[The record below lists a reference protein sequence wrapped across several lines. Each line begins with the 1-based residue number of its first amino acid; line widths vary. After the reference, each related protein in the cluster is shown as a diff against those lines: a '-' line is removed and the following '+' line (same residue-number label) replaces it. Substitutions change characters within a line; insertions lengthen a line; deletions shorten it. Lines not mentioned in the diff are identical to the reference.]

1 MASYF
6 RVRHLHAS
14 SVTISALALLPL
26 LPLLSACDSAG
37 ADTAN
42 NNNNAA
48 AQVSLAA
55 QPNAASSGSTNGQT
69 VVVSDTSIMN
79 HFSAAGVATAIEEAT
94 VGTTLMGTVT
104 DVLVREGDR
113 VRSGQLLLKLD
124 AAELD
129 ARAQRLAA
137 AVSDAEAMHSEALIQ
152 ARRFESL
159 YSDSAA
165 TRAQYEAATTALAR
179 AEAGVNAARAAAR
192 ELDAVTRYSE
202 LRAPFDGVVIRRNI
216 DRGGLAAPGAPLLV
230 IQNSSTLRLKAAAP
244 IEASR
249 SLARGQRINVSLD
262 GVPAIAT
269 VEGVVPAGSS
279 NLFTVNALV
288 ENTAGRHAAGSSA
301 TLDLPTDSTRAILLP
316 ERALIRDGD
325 MVGVIVDRDG
335 AGSGERRWIRLGATH
350 GDQVEVTSGLKVGDR
365 VFVPA
370 RATAAVQAGVPGA
383 VSVGVP
389 HE

>member
-1 MASYF
+1 MASPF
-6 RVRHLHAS
+6 RILHLRVG
-14 SVTISALALLPL
+14 SVTTSALAFLPVL
-26 LPLLSACDSAG
+26 SLLSACGSAG
-37 ADTAN
+37 ADTAI
-42 NNNNAA
+42 NNAA
-48 AQVSLAA
+48 TQVSLAA
-55 QPNAASSGSTNGQT
+55 EPNAASPGSTNGRI

-79 HFSAAGVATAIEEAT
+79 HFSAAGVATAVEEAT

-124 AAELD
+124 AAELN

-249 SLARGQRINVSLD
+249 NLVRGQRINVSLD
-262 GVPAIAT
+262 GVPATAT

-288 ENTAGRHAAGSSA
+288 ENTEGRHVAGSSA

-316 ERALIRDGD
+316 ERALVRDGD

-335 AGSGERRWIRLGATH
+335 AGPRERRWIRLGAVH
-350 GDQVEVTSGLKVGDR
+350 GDQVEVSSGLKAGDR

-370 RATAAVQAGVPGA
+370 GATAAVPARVPA
-383 VSVGVP
+383 AASAGVP